1 MMQIVFEP
9 ITNNDVKDA
18 LILYNHYIKTSTS
31 TFSITPLEEHEME
44 QILFSGLARFPS
56 YKILYEGIFIGYVLL
71 NRYKPREAYD
81 QTAEVTVYLDEAYHG
96 KGIGYEA
103 LKFIEVF
110 AKEHSFR
117 ALLGVICAENIGSIK
132 LFERLGYF
140 KCAHFKE
147 VGKKF
152 DRLLDVVIYEK
163 LLEGEKMA

>member
-1 MMQIVFEP
+1 MMQIIFEP
-9 ITNNDVKDA
+9 MKKEDVKEA
-18 LILYNHYIKTSTS
+18 LVLYNHYIKTSTS
-31 TFSITPLEEHEME
+31 TFSIAPLEEHEME
-44 QILFSGLARFPS
+44 QILFSGLERFPS
-56 YKILYEGIFIGYVLL
+56 YKILYGGKFIGYVLL

-110 AKEHSFR
+110 GKNHSFR
-117 ALLGVICAENIGSIK
+117 ALLGVICAENTGSIK

-140 KCAHFKE
+140 KCAHFRE

-152 DRLLDVVIYEK
+152 NRLLDVVIYEK
-163 LLEGEKMA
+163 LLED

>member
-1 MMQIVFEP
+1 MAQIIFEP
-9 ITNNDVKDA
+9 ITKKDIKDV
-18 LILYNHYIKTSTS
+18 LVLYNHYIKTSTS
-31 TFSITPLEEHEME
+31 TFSIAPLDEHEMG
-44 QILFSGLARFPS
+44 QIILSGLERFPA
-56 YKILYEGIFIGYVLL
+56 YKIRFEDKFVGYVLL

-103 LKFIEVF
+103 LKYIEDF
-110 AKEHSFR
+110 AKAHSFR
-117 ALLGVICAENIGSIK
+117 ALLGVICAENSGSIR
-132 LFERLGYF
+132 LFEKLGYF

-163 LLEGEKMA
+163 LL